1 MTNERYHLNVIFVIK
16 LLLLK
21 VNLHVIRECMHS
33 GKEPFKCGI
42 VIKLL
47 FLIVNLHLF
56 RKHTL
61 RKSHFNMRTEECDKS
76 FAQKDDLVLHHRK
89 HKGEKLYKCDQ
100 LLLRRSN
107 ITM

>member
-1 MTNERYHLNVIFVIK
+1 MTNEKYNLNVIFVIK
-16 LLLLK
+16 LSLFK
-21 VNLHVIRECMHS
+21 VNLQAIRECTVGRSHLNVA
-33 GKEPFKCGI
+33 I

-61 RKSHFNMRTEECDKS
+61 RKSHFNMRTEECDRS

>member
-16 LLLLK
+16 LSLLK
-21 VNLHVIRECMHS
+21 VNLQAIRECTVGRSHLHVA
-33 GKEPFKCGI
+33 I

-76 FAQKDDLVLHHRK
+76 FAQKDDLVLHHRT
-89 HKGEKLYKCDQ
+89 HNGEKLYKCDQ

-107 ITM
+107 TTM

>member
-1 MTNERYHLNVIFVIK
+1 
-16 LLLLK
+16 
-21 VNLHVIRECMHS
+21 MHS
-33 GKEPFKCGI
+33 GKEPFKCGHCDKTF
-42 VIKLL
+42 VLNSKLTSL
-47 FLIVNLHLF
+47 QKTHIEE
-56 RKHTL
+56 
-61 RKSHFNMRTEECDKS
+61 SHFNMRTEECDKS

>member
-1 MTNERYHLNVIFVIK
+1 MA
-16 LLLLK
+16 
-21 VNLHVIRECMHS
+21 
-33 GKEPFKCGI
+33 I

-76 FAQKDDLVLHHRK
+76 FAQKDDLVLHHRT
-89 HKGEKLYKCDQ
+89 HNGEKLYKCDQ